1 MVILS
6 VLNRIYNFAQA
17 RECPKQCACPLK
29 LGLCPKQGIYFRNFF
44 VLNRVRV

>member
-17 RECPKQCACPLK
+17 KACPKQCACPLK
-29 LGLCPKQGIYFRNFF
+29 LRALP
-44 VLNRVRV
+44 